1 MKHRD
6 GFFAKWWRQLTRV
19 SWLEQTVDL
28 RKFIFALSIITVQK
42 LSGNKTVLLQ
52 KTDLDALV
60 IDNVAKL

>member
-28 RKFIFALSIITVQK
+28 RKFIFALSIITVHK